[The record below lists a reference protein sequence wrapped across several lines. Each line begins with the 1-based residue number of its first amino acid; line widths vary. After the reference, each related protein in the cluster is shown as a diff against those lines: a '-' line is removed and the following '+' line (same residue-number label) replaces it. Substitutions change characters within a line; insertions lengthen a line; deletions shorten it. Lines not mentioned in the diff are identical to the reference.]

1 MSKAL
6 RVAIIGAGTI
16 SKSHLNAYKEQP
28 DVTMAAICDLNEARA
43 WELAKEYGVE
53 RACADYHEVLAD
65 PTIDAVSIVTPTFTH
80 GKIVGE
86 ALAAGKHVL
95 CEKPPALTYA
105 EALENEAAAKRAG
118 KVLMY
123 GFVVRF
129 MDSSK
134 YLKEYIDAGRMG
146 EIYYAETS
154 RMGNTSDIGGW
165 FRDKSKA
172 GGGMLMDAAI
182 HQLDLMLW
190 LMGYPK
196 VKSVK
201 GFTSNVNKDLPERI
215 RGTRKGYLSV
225 DNTQIPRTIESFAT
239 GYITFENGKNLV
251 VKAAHIANT
260 PNTGTRYELLGD
272 KGGVYSEGSNLKFRI
287 IDEANFFADFQPMVT
302 ESGKHFPAQIRHFV
316 DCCYGDAQ
324 CIPNAS
330 EGTQIIRILNA
341 IYESAETGRE
351 ILFD

>member
-1 MSKAL
+1 MSEAM
-6 RVAIIGAGTI
+6 RVAVIGAGTI
-16 SKSHLNAYKEQP
+16 SKRHLQAYNATP
-28 DVTMAAICDLNEARA
+28 GVTVAAICDLNEARA
-43 WELAKEYGVE
+43 REFAQEYGVE
-53 RACADYHEVLAD
+53 KVFSDYHEVLND
-65 PTIDAVSIVTPTFTH
+65 PTIDAVSIATPTFTH

-95 CEKPPALTYA
+95 CEKPPALTYE
-105 EALENEAAAKRAG
+105 EALQNEEAAKRSG

-129 MDSSK
+129 MEYSK

-154 RMGNTSDIGGW
+154 RMSNTSNLGGW
-165 FRDKSKA
+165 FRDKTKS

-182 HQLDLMLW
+182 HQLDLLLW

-201 GFTSNVNKDLPERI
+201 GFTSDVNKDLPERL
-215 RGTRKGYLSV
+215 RGCSGGYLSA
-225 DNTQIPRTIESFAT
+225 DNNPIPRTIESFAT
-239 GYITFENGKNLV
+239 GYITFEGGKNLV
-251 VKAAHIANT
+251 IKAAHIANT
-260 PNTGTRYELLGD
+260 PNTGTRFEILGD
-272 KGGVYSEGSNLKFRI
+272 KGGVSFENNGLRFRT
-287 IDEANFFADFQPMVT
+287 IDEANFFTDVQPMIT
-302 ESGKHFPAQIRHFV
+302 ESGKHFEGEIGHFV
-316 DCCYGDAQ
+316 DCCRGGAQ

-330 EGTQIIRILNA
+330 QGSQIIRILNA

-351 ILFD
+351 IEF

>member
-1 MSKAL
+1 MNKTL
-6 RVAIIGAGTI
+6 KVAIIGAGTI
-16 SKSHLNAYKEQP
+16 SKRHLDGYKVIP
-28 DVTMAAICDLNEARA
+28 GVTLAAVCDLNEARA
-43 WELAKEYGVE
+43 RELAEEYGAE
-53 RACADYHEVLAD
+53 KAYADYHEVLND

-80 GKIVGE
+80 GKIVNE

-95 CEKPPALTYA
+95 CEKPPALTYE
-105 EALENEAAAKRAG
+105 EALQNEEAAKKSG

-134 YLKEYIDAGRMG
+134 YLKEYIEEGRMG
-146 EIYYAETS
+146 EIYYAEAS
-154 RMGNTSDIGGW
+154 RMSNNSELGGW
-165 FRDKSKA
+165 FRDKTKS

-182 HQLDLMLW
+182 HQLDLLLW

-201 GFTSNVNKDLPERI
+201 GFTSDVNKDLPERI
-215 RGTRKGYLSV
+215 RGTRASYLSA
-225 DNTQIPRTIESFAT
+225 DNTPIPRTIESFST
-239 GYITFENGKNLV
+239 GYITFEDGKNLV
-251 VKAAHIANT
+251 IKAAHIANT
-260 PNTGTRYELLGD
+260 PNVGTRYELLGD
-272 KGGVYSEGSNLKFRI
+272 KSGVYSEGNGLKFRT
-287 IDEANFFADFQPMVT
+287 IDEANFFADFHPMIA
-302 ESGKHFPAQIRHFV
+302 ESGKHFNAEIQHFV
-316 DCCYGDAQ
+316 DCCHGDAQ

-351 ILFD
+351 ILF